1 MNKSY
6 LFLVT
11 YVIGFYWSAIFS
23 NRFWLVGGLMSSL
36 YLIFVFRHVTVIM
49 KKTHIYH
56 RHIKGFNSHGSYFAQ
71 RPSRHPSPKI
81 ITSKDLIVTLATS
94 RKDPSD
100 TRRLRSSLQRFNSH
114 ASLFYTKVIQTT
126 RRLRSFRNLL
136 RSYLR
141 NVYTLM
147 TCTGIP

>member
-1 MNKSY
+1 
-6 LFLVT
+6 
-11 YVIGFYWSAIFS
+11 
-23 NRFWLVGGLMSSL
+23 MSSL

-126 RRLRSFRNLL
+126 RRLRSSHQSVNSHASYFAQSPSRHPSPKIITSKDLIVTL
-136 RSYLR
+136 AYFIQRSSR
-141 NVYTLM
+141 QPVA
-147 TCTGIP
+147 